1 MSGRYQ
7 VHEIE
12 LSGVSTLPSDD
23 RTMNLPS
30 TSPTIPR
37 HGNHSA
43 CSVLAKSGLAQQ
55 RRSLNIRLW
64 RGRRTKVC
72 IATTRQR
79 GQRCRPEGFP
89 IGKRRLRPGGVGA
102 EAKIELW
109 QGEARQYRE
118 ARARMPGWFGALVS
132 ILAQA
137 LPRKL
142 RHNSQVSTWSASSL
156 PPLLRGAVV
165 AICYFAFAKAS
176 LTLASLHPSAS
187 PVWPPSGLA
196 LASLLLWGNG
206 LWPAIAAGAFLAN
219 VTTFGSL
226 STSCLIAGGN
236 TLEALITAEL
246 LKRLKA
252 STHLFEGPPQVV
264 LFAFLTLVPGT
275 MVSATMGVG
284 SLVLA
289 GFADPPKVPSI
300 WFTWWLGDV
309 GGKLLVTP
317 FIVLWAKSSLELHR
331 AELQRL
337 GLLLGATII
346 IGIVAFSPLLQQTTA
361 RGSLGFV
368 AIGPLLW
375 AALRHNQRDT
385 ATVALLLSAFA
396 IWGTL
401 SDGGPFARPNL
412 NDSFLLTMA
421 FVISTAVPSL
431 VLSADVAARR
441 LSEERHRV
449 LVEHANDIVATLD
462 LDLRVISINPAV
474 ERILG
479 FAPAEVIGKSLR
491 RHVPQEQLHTLA
503 EMLKRMCQGA
513 QSTQYEVEVL
523 TKAGVRRVLEVN
535 SKLIENAA
543 GKPVAIHAIARDV
556 TERKETRQAEA
567 QIAELD
573 HRVKNVLATVA
584 AVSQRT
590 REAHT
595 SMDEFLSAFDGRI
608 RSMADAHALLS
619 SGRWQGVNLAQL
631 VQQELAPFAAL
642 NAVVEGPDIVLAAD
656 AAQPVELVLH
666 ELVTNAA
673 KYGALSSPKGH
684 VSVRWHQRAIGH
696 GPEALVLDWKEAGG
710 PPVRALIS
718 PGYGTTVIKELIPF
732 ELGGVVDLVFA
743 PDGVRCRL
751 EIPRN
756 WLNDPDHPLSKPAK
770 GL

>member
-1 MSGRYQ
+1 MR
-7 VHEIE
+7 
-12 LSGVSTLPSDD
+12 
-23 RTMNLPS
+23 
-30 TSPTIPR
+30 
-37 HGNHSA
+37 
-43 CSVLAKSGLAQQ
+43 
-55 RRSLNIRLW
+55 
-64 RGRRTKVC
+64 
-72 IATTRQR
+72 
-79 GQRCRPEGFP
+79 
-89 IGKRRLRPGGVGA
+89 
-102 EAKIELW
+102 
-109 QGEARQYRE
+109 
-118 ARARMPGWFGALVS
+118 GWFGVLVTV
-132 ILAQA
+132 LAHA
-137 LPRKL
+137 LPVRL
-142 RHNSQVSTWSASSL
+142 RYISQVTSWSSPSL

-165 AICYFAFAKAS
+165 AISYFVVAKGS

-187 PVWPPSGLA
+187 PAWPPSGLA

-206 LWPAIAAGAFLAN
+206 LWPAIAAGAFVTNA
-219 VTTFGSL
+219 TTFGSL
-226 STSCLIAGGN
+226 STSSLIAGGN

-246 LKRLKA
+246 LKRLNA
-252 STHLFEGPPQVV
+252 HLFEGPSEVV
-264 LFAFLTLVPGT
+264 LFAFLALVPGT
-275 MVSATMGVG
+275 MIGATIGVG

-289 GFADPPKVPSI
+289 GFADPAKFPSI
-300 WFTWWLGDV
+300 WLTWWLGDV

-317 FIVLWAKSSLELHR
+317 FIVLWAKSSLKDVGR
-331 AELQRL
+331 AELGRL

-385 ATVALLLSAFA
+385 ATVALMLSAFA

-503 EMLKRMCQGA
+503 EMLNRKFQGA
-513 QSTQYEVEVL
+513 QSTQYEIEVL
-523 TKAGVRRVLEVN
+523 TKSGVRRVLEVN
-535 SKLIENAA
+535 SKLIAGAA
-543 GKPVAIHAIARDV
+543 GRAVAIHAIARDI
-556 TERKETRQAEA
+556 TGRKEARQAEA

-590 REAHT
+590 REGHT

-619 SGRWQGVNLAQL
+619 SGRWQGVNLAHL
-631 VQQELAPFAAL
+631 VRQELAPFAAAL
-642 NAVVEGPDIVLAAD
+642 NTMVEGPDIVLAAD

-684 VSVRWHQRAIGH
+684 VSVQW
-696 GPEALVLDWKEAGG
+696 
-710 PPVRALIS
+710 
-718 PGYGTTVIKELIPF
+718 
-732 ELGGVVDLVFA
+732 
-743 PDGVRCRL
+743 
-751 EIPRN
+751 
-756 WLNDPDHPLSKPAK
+756 
-770 GL
+770 

>member
-1 MSGRYQ
+1 
-7 VHEIE
+7 
-12 LSGVSTLPSDD
+12 
-23 RTMNLPS
+23 
-30 TSPTIPR
+30 
-37 HGNHSA
+37 
-43 CSVLAKSGLAQQ
+43 
-55 RRSLNIRLW
+55 
-64 RGRRTKVC
+64 
-72 IATTRQR
+72 
-79 GQRCRPEGFP
+79 
-89 IGKRRLRPGGVGA
+89 
-102 EAKIELW
+102 
-109 QGEARQYRE
+109 
-118 ARARMPGWFGALVS
+118 
-132 ILAQA
+132 
-137 LPRKL
+137 
-142 RHNSQVSTWSASSL
+142 
-156 PPLLRGAVV
+156 
-165 AICYFAFAKAS
+165 
-176 LTLASLHPSAS
+176 
-187 PVWPPSGLA
+187 
-196 LASLLLWGNG
+196 LWGNG

-219 VTTFGSL
+219 ATTYGSL
-226 STSCLIAGGN
+226 STSSLIAGGN

-246 LKRLKA
+246 LRRLKA
-252 STHLFEGPPQVV
+252 STHLFEGSPQVV

-275 MVSATMGVG
+275 MIGATIGVG

-289 GFADPPKVPSI
+289 GFADPAKFPSI
-300 WFTWWLGDV
+300 WLTWWLGDV

-317 FIVLWAKSSLELHR
+317 FIVLWAMSSLKDVGR
-331 AELQRL
+331 AELGRL

-361 RGSLGFV
+361 RGPLGFV

-385 ATVALLLSAFA
+385 ATVALMLSASA

-401 SDGGPFARPNL
+401 TDGGPFARPNL

-449 LVEHANDIVATLD
+449 LVEHANDIVAVLD
-462 LDLRVISINPAV
+462 LDLRVISVNPAI

-479 FAPAEVIGKSLR
+479 FAPAEAIGKSLR

-503 EMLKRMCQGA
+503 EMLNRKFQGA
-513 QSTQYEVEVL
+513 QSTQYEIEVL

-535 SKLIENAA
+535 SKLIADAA
-543 GKPVAIHAIARDV
+543 GKAVAIHAIARDI
-556 TERKETRQAEA
+556 TERKEARQAEA

-590 REAHT
+590 REGHT

-619 SGRWQGVNLAQL
+619 SGRWQGVNLAHL

-642 NAVVEGPDIVLAAD
+642 NAVVEGPDIVLVAD

-673 KYGALSSPKGH
+673 KYGALSSPKGN
-684 VSVRWHQRAIGH
+684 VSVRWHLRAIGH
-696 GPEALVLDWKEAGG
+696 DPEALVLDWQETGG
-710 PPVRALIS
+710 PLVPASIS
-718 PGYGTTVIKELIPF
+718 AGYGTSVIKELIPY
-732 ELGGVVDLVFA
+732 ELGGVVHLVFA
-743 PDGVRCRL
+743 PEGVRCRL

-756 WLNDPDHPLSKPAK
+756 WLNDPDCPLS
-770 GL
+770 